1 VTIEGI
7 DLTRFRPVRAL
18 VLWRGFPYVFQVV
31 ILALYVTFALVG
43 WGRFPPVGVEDKLY
57 AKSNVINLVTWAL
70 WWPAMI
76 WVAVLFGRAWCIVCP
91 LELVANGSERLG
103 RRLGIRQRALGPRL
117 RAGVLIVAL
126 YALILMLVD
135 GVHLHRIPAY
145 TSVYLWTLL
154 AAAVITGLLYKDRAF
169 CRGFC
174 PVGLLLGTYGRGSML
189 AVRRASKETCEACTE
204 KSGVAPENRTKLD
217 GRSCPSL
224 LNPAKL
230 NACDECLLCTQCI
243 KACPYDNVRLIL
255 RRPFPAAD
263 KREPMA
269 SWPVTL
275 FVILVSGFLTYELS
289 SEWKLGKAVFLWVPD
304 YVTQALAAV
313 EYAGWIKGLWTLFVF
328 PPLVWLILGGLTC
341 GFRGASSLAEAW
353 RKLALPIAVV
363 VSSAHMVNAI
373 RKAASWGGYLPLVLR
388 DPLGTSTAQAITAGT
403 MGQPAHVLAVGV
415 VSTVGVVLMIT
426 GALFALREAR
436 LADPERYRG
445 RVPAIVALALFFTVI
460 VLQW

>member
-1 VTIEGI
+1 
-7 DLTRFRPVRAL
+7 
-18 VLWRGFPYVFQVV
+18 
-31 ILALYVTFALVG
+31 
-43 WGRFPPVGVEDKLY
+43 
-57 AKSNVINLVTWAL
+57 
-70 WWPAMI
+70 
-76 WVAVLFGRAWCIVCP
+76 
-91 LELVANGSERLG
+91 
-103 RRLGIRQRALGPRL
+103 
-117 RAGVLIVAL
+117 
-126 YALILMLVD
+126 
-135 GVHLHRIPAY
+135 
-145 TSVYLWTLL
+145 
-154 AAAVITGLLYKDRAF
+154 
-169 CRGFC
+169 
-174 PVGLLLGTYGRGSML
+174 
-189 AVRRASKETCEACTE
+189 
-204 KSGVAPENRTKLD
+204 
-217 GRSCPSL
+217 
-224 LNPAKL
+224 
-230 NACDECLLCTQCI
+230 
-243 KACPYDNVRLIL
+243 
-255 RRPFPAAD
+255 
-263 KREPMA
+263 
-269 SWPVTL
+269 
-275 FVILVSGFLTYELS
+275 
-289 SEWKLGKAVFLWVPD
+289 LWVPD